1 MSGVN
6 QLMTRGIGE
15 GSSPEEG
22 IGGGGDSKSSHLWG
36 GFWWRGG
43 QTVMPSR
50 EEGSGVLHLGW
61 SFMDG
66 GEVERSTSTTLSHR
80 EEITGEGGGEWG
92 GMGPARRALRRKKG
106 GQSDRQLCGG
116 GHDRGRGP
124 GRW

>member
-1 MSGVN
+1 VTTCPYSFKEWRGMSGVN

-61 SFMDG
+61 SFMDE

-80 EEITGEGGGEWG
+80 EEITGGSGGEWG
-92 GMGPARRALRRKKG
+92 LLDAR
-106 GQSDRQLCGG
+106 
-116 GHDRGRGP
+116 
-124 GRW
+124 